1 MAASESAEVLKRLA
15 AAEALT
21 RVSSGMRLGL
31 GTGSTMAHFLDLL
44 GEALEQG
51 TLSDIVGVPTSVRTQ
66 EHAQRLGI
74 ALAPLHEIQ
83 PLDLAVDGAD
93 EFDPDLELVKGLG
106 GALVREKIVAQEASR
121 FVVIVDGSKR
131 VARLGE
137 KAALPVEV
145 VTYAW
150 ESHLDF
156 LRQTGGEPVRRMN
169 GDGTA
174 YLTDN
179 GNYILD
185 VRYPEGIQDPWVL
198 DGDLASRAG
207 IVDSGLFLGMATE
220 VIVAENGAIH
230 CVSRS
235 T

>member
-1 MAASESAEVLKRLA
+1 MSSAEELKRLA

-21 RVSSGMRLGL
+21 RVRSGMKLGL

-44 GEALEQG
+44 GEAMDKG
-51 TLSDIVGVPTSVRTQ
+51 TLTDIVGVPTSVRTE
-66 EHAQRLGI
+66 EHANRLGI
-74 ALAPLHEIQ
+74 PLAPLSEIQ

-93 EFDPDLELVKGLG
+93 EFDPSLELVKGLG
-106 GALVREKIVAQEASR
+106 GALVREKIVAQEAAR

-131 VARLGE
+131 VQKLGE
-137 KAALPVEV
+137 KAPLPVEV

-156 LRQTGGEPVRRMN
+156 LRQTGGEPVRRMAD
-169 GDGTA
+169 DGTP

-185 VRYPEGIQDPWVL
+185 VTYPEGIADAWVL
-198 DGDLASRAG
+198 DSDLASRAG

-220 VIVAENGAIH
+220 VIVAEDGQIH
-230 CVSRS
+230 CQARAE
-235 T
+235 